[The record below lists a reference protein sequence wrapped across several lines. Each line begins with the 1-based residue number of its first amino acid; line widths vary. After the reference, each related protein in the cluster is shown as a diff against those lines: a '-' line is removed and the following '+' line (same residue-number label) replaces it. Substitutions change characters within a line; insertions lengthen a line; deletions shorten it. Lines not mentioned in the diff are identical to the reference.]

1 MSNHIYCLSPN
12 RLLDRSV
19 YPMVRTILR
28 AYFRATKVMKKIL
41 LMLLVAAYVTPMVG
55 CKEKGP
61 MEKAGEKIDRAA
73 EKTGDKI
80 DEAAKDTKRAVKDA
94 TNN

>member
-1 MSNHIYCLSPN
+1 MRGLNPAEH
-12 RLLDRSV
+12 
-19 YPMVRTILR
+19 PMVWIRSRDELCPTN
-28 AYFRATKVMKKIL
+28 VMKKIL
-41 LMLLVAAYVTPMVG
+41 FMLIVAVYVTPMVG

-61 MEKAGEKIDRAA
+61 MEKAGEKIDRTT
-73 EKTGDKI
+73 EKAGDKI